1 MLQPNEKPQ
10 SQPAAP
16 VAPSQFSIAKTF
28 ASAGTAEQ
36 ATIGRS
42 IVIKGEVS
50 GGESLYIDGK
60 IEGSINLPDHRVTVG
75 RNGQV
80 KADISAKEVVVM
92 GKIDGNLVVGD
103 RVDVRNE
110 GSVNGDVVAQR
121 LTVEDGAFINGRVDL
136 GKGGKGEPKT
146 MAAHA

>member
-1 MLQPNEKPQ
+1 MLQPNEKPNT
-10 SQPAAP
+10 QPAAP

-136 GKGGKGEPKT
+136 GKA